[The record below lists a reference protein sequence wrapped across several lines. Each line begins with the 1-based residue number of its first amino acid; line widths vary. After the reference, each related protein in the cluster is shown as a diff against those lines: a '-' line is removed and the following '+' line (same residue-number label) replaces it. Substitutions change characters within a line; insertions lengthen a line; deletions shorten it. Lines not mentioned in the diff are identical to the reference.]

1 MKKLR
6 VLARDGVE
14 LIVPASTEDTRII
27 VGVCS
32 VQGRRAVLGVM
43 TVPAVRIAYVTAEV
57 TKLTDTYVPYVPKNK
72 RDQPPKADGDTSKG

>member
-14 LIVPASTEDTRII
+14 LVVPPSTESTRII

-32 VQGRRAVLGVM
+32 VRSSRVELGF
-43 TVPAVRIAYVTAEV
+43 TAPTAVRIAYVTAEV
-57 TKLTDTYVPYVPKNK
+57 TKLKDTYVPYVPKNK
-72 RDQPPKADGDTSKG
+72 RNQPPSAEGDTSKG